1 MLEWMKFC
9 PAFIVGRTIYEKCTE
24 NMCRKF
30 KNDVRPQ
37 NCSIGETFLYR
48 RTSTRRGIG
57 EALHKNSLKSAQS
70 YLSFLQLFTTSPDN
84 ATKPMT
90 FGITMSWLKVSV
102 SSQTRSLERREPR
115 KIKRIAMME

>member
-1 MLEWMKFC
+1 MKNAQKIC
-9 PAFIVGRTIYEKCTE
+9 VGNPKT
-24 NMCRKF
+24 MC
-30 KNDVRPQ
+30 V
-37 NCSIGETFLYR
+37 R
-48 RTSTRRGIG
+48 RTVPLEKPFCTDAHRHEWGEIG
-57 EALHKNSLKSAQS
+57 EALYKNSLKSAQP